1 MDRMDA
7 LLAYL
12 ESREIKSAPTEGR
25 SHKFY
30 LYRIIGERYSLLT
43 ECFGL
48 DPSFNVDAYGTV
60 EDVGNGVVV
69 ELWSNAGKRVSEA
82 VKSYEND
89 GVTVLQRKM
98 AKTEGILKNGSVAL
112 K

>member
-43 ECFGL
+43 EWFGF

-69 ELWSNAGKRVSEA
+69 ELWNNAGKRVSEA